1 MKTLYIECKMGI
13 AGDML
18 MGALY
23 ELLDEIGQEEFIKGM
38 NDAGI
43 PGVRVKAQECIKCG
57 VKGTHMEVR
66 VFGEE

>member
-1 MKTLYIECKMGI
+1 MGI

-23 ELLDEIGQEEFIKGM
+23 ELLDEKGQEEFIKAM

-43 PGVRVKAQECIKCG
+43 PGVRVKAQESIKCG
-57 VKGTHMEVR
+57 VKGTHM
-66 VFGEE
+66 